1 MRRGDAI
8 VPERDE
14 SKAAEREQP
23 VHKLLDLGGNP
34 SGGSM
39 LSSGAVQF
47 TRMKVGSSSHW
58 RRYMSRT
65 GTLHEPRC

>member
-1 MRRGDAI
+1 MMRRGDAI

-34 SGGSM
+34 VRRQHAFVRR
-39 LSSGAVQF
+39 GAVYAHEGRVQF
-47 TRMKVGSSSHW
+47 ALAAIYVPNRNSV
-58 RRYMSRT
+58 
-65 GTLHEPRC
+65 